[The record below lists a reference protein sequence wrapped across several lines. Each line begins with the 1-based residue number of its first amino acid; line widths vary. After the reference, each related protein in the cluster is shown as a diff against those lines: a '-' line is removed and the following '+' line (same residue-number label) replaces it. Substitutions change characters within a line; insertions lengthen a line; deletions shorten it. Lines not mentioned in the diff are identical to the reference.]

1 MEPSK
6 NAPCPCG
13 SGKKYKRCCLLKG
26 GIVLPSKKPQVKYN
40 KQFNRYETGI
50 DHHYA
55 NFNNQ
60 GCDYIDSKPY
70 IGKIKCRLVHEAGN
84 SIIIPDYI
92 LLKNGWIQPLHFT
105 APFLYKF
112 DETSI
117 GCDFFIDIQNGETIK
132 VRFYNHQLL
141 QTYPDKSQ
149 LFECE
154 IFGPADIEE
163 YACGEYKTIDNK
175 IYFKLF
181 HHTNEGGYNGITG
194 SRTLRSSKW
203 NYRGSK
209 ECVNYHF
216 AYFTHIPEVK
226 YPNDLITVAM
236 SADGN
241 IDYMIDS
248 FVLPKVMPPDYRKRF
263 ENSIYTAKVYRS
275 TTTDRKYTIEFLIPI
290 ECLDVK
296 HIYLHNQ
303 GHLFFYEICFPYI
316 HRIKLKANS
325 ILPFTDDFRIENV
338 DVIVN
343 SEYSIIGDARNKEG
357 LAAPFEEDETKFIYK
372 IEDCGKES
380 IHDFWFSHENK
391 DLFTGKVVETLKVK
405 DVDDNPTK

>member
-13 SGKKYKRCCLLKG
+13 SEKKYKRCCFLNG
-26 GIVLPSKKPQVKYN
+26 GIVLSKTMGYKKFSKK
-40 KQFNRYETGI
+40 FNRYETNI

-55 NFNNQ
+55 TFNYKE
-60 GCDYIDSKPY
+60 CPYVDSKPY
-70 IGKIKCRLVHEAGN
+70 KGKIKCRLVHEAGN
-84 SIIIPDYI
+84 SIIIPDYL

-105 APFLYKF
+105 APFLYKL
-112 DETSI
+112 DEKSI
-117 GCDFFIDIQNGETIK
+117 GCDFFIDIQNGKTIK
-132 VRFYNHQLL
+132 IRFYNHQIIN
-141 QTYPDKSQ
+141 TYPDKSQ

-154 IFGPADIEE
+154 IFGPADIED
-163 YACGEYKTIDNK
+163 YTCGEYENIDDK
-175 IYFKLF
+175 IYFKLY
-181 HHTNEGGYNGITG
+181 HHTNEVGYNGIT
-194 SRTLRSSKW
+194 SSKTLRSSKW

-209 ECVNYHF
+209 ECINYHF

-226 YPNDLITVAM
+226 YSNDLITVAM
-236 SADGN
+236 SANGN
-241 IDYMIDS
+241 IDYMVDS

-275 TTTDRKYTIEFLIPI
+275 TTTDRNHTIEFLIPF
-290 ECLDVK
+290 EYLDVK
-296 HIYLHNQ
+296 HIYLHRQ
-303 GHLFFYEICFPYI
+303 GNLFFYEMCFPYI

-325 ILPFTDDFRIENV
+325 NLPFTSDFRIEYN

-357 LAAPFEEDETKFIYK
+357 LAAPFEEDKTKLIYK

-380 IHDFWFSHENK
+380 IHNFWFNHKNQ
-391 DLFTGKVVETLKVK
+391 DLYTRKVVETLKLK
-405 DVDDNPTK
+405 DIEDNPAN